1 MLKEFLNGNI
11 NLIKSTSDWEES
23 VKTAANPL
31 LEKGFI
37 SENYVNAMIN
47 DIKRL
52 GFYIVLREGVAMPHS
67 RPENGVSKTAMSLL
81 KLKEPVKYGE
91 NEVKLIFILAAED
104 SEKHIEA
111 LTGFSELLQNDEEVE
126 ALMKAETTEEV
137 IGIIN
142 KY

>member
-11 NLIKSTSDWEES
+11 NLTENISGWEES
-23 VKTAANPL
+23 VRLAAKPL
-31 LEKGFI
+31 LDKGFI
-37 SENYVNAMIN
+37 SENYVNAMIS
-47 DIKRL
+47 DIDRL

-67 RPENGVSKTAMSLL
+67 RPENGVSKTSMSLL
-81 KLKEPVKYGE
+81 KLKNPVKYGE
-91 NEVKLIFILAAED
+91 NEVRLIFILAAED

-126 ALMKAETTEEV
+126 ALMKAEKIEEV

>member
-1 MLKEFLNGNI
+1 MLREFLNENV
-11 NLIKSTSDWEES
+11 NLIESTANWEES
-23 VKTAANPL
+23 VKLAAKPL
-31 LEKGFI
+31 LDKGFI

-47 DIKRL
+47 DINRL

-67 RPENGVSKTAMSLL
+67 RPENGVLQTSMALL
-81 KLKEPVKYGE
+81 KLKNPVNYGD
-91 NEVKLIFILAAED
+91 NQVKLIFILAAED

-111 LTGFSELLQNDEEVE
+111 LTGFSELLQNDDEVE
-126 ALMKAETTEEV
+126 ALMNAKTTEEV

>member
-11 NLIKSTSDWEES
+11 NLIKGASDWEES

>member
-11 NLIKSTSDWEES
+11 NLAENVSNWEES
-23 VKTAANPL
+23 VETAARPL

-37 SENYVNAMIN
+37 SENYVAAMLS

-52 GFYIVLREGVAMPHS
+52 GFYIVLRDGVAMPHS
-67 RPENGVSKTAMSLL
+67 RPENGVSRTSMSLL
-81 KLKEPVKYGE
+81 KLKNPVDYGD
-91 NEVKLIFILAAED
+91 NKVKLIFILAAED

-111 LTGFSELLQNDEEVE
+111 LTGFSELLQNDDEVE
-126 ALMKAETTEEV
+126 ALMNAENIEEV
-137 IGIIN
+137 IKIIN

>member
-11 NLIKSTSDWEES
+11 NLTESASDWEES
-23 VKTAANPL
+23 VRIAAKPL

-37 SENYVNAMIN
+37 SENYVNSMTN

-67 RPENGVSKTAMSLL
+67 RPENGVSRTSMSLL
-81 KLKEPVKYGE
+81 KLENPVNYGD
-91 NEVKLIFILAAED
+91 NKVKLIFILAAED

-111 LTGFSELLQNDEEVE
+111 LTGFSELLQDDDEVE
-126 ALMKAETTEEV
+126 ALMNAKTMEEV
-137 IGIIN
+137 TNIIN